1 MSCALCAFLFRTHPK
16 SGCLFSYEYSCSAK
30 DCLSNKGKNCCDL
43 KGWSRWPVII
53 PRDLI
58 PIPWLTSISK
68 IDLDQLEHDDCSDLV
83 LYSWSTTVA
92 CSDLIWYPFSQ
103 SSWAVLL
110 KINKNNSI
118 LGEAWLGLSR
128 FCARRILC
136 RIRHP
141 VQNMGSCAEWR
152 KIYQMA
158 QKMRK
163 FCWFLLLT
171 IVKIT
176 QYTTRPYFSFTNANN
191 KHPSH
196 NVIWTSSC
204 W

>member
-103 SSWAVLL
+103 SSWAMSSVAKDKQKQFHLGGGMTRVVT
-110 KINKNNSI
+110 I
-118 LGEAWLGLSR
+118 LRAQN
-128 FCARRILC
+128 F
-136 RIRHP
+136 
-141 VQNMGSCAEWR
+141 VQNPSSCAEYGVLR
-152 KIYQMA
+152 RMEENLPNGAKNAKI
-158 QKMRK
+158 
-163 FCWFLLLT
+163 LLIFVT
-171 IVKIT
+171 
-176 QYTTRPYFSFTNANN
+176 YNS
-191 KHPSH
+191 
-196 NVIWTSSC
+196 
-204 W
+204 